1 MKHLAMVLLGFIV
14 AYIIS
19 VFFTL
24 TVFAQ
29 NLEEEVSCLSEAL
42 YFEARSESFIAQ
54 IAVGNVIYNRVKSS
68 KFPNTFCGVVHQANK
83 TKSGKIIKHRC
94 QFSYYCDGKEE
105 TFYNGLAYEKAVEI
119 AYLVLED
126 VSIEFLGEALYY
138 HAIYVNP
145 SWAKHKKYLGRA
157 GLHKFYK

>member
-14 AYIIS
+14 AFIIS

-29 NLEEEVSCLSEAL
+29 NLEEEVDCLSEAL
-42 YFEARSESFIAQ
+42 Y
-54 IAVGNVIYNRVKSS
+54 
-68 KFPNTFCGVVHQANK
+68 FPNTFCGVVHQANK
-83 TKSGKIIKHRC
+83 TKNGKLIKHKC

-105 TFYNGLAYEKAVEI
+105 TFYNGLAYEKVVKI

-126 VSIEFLGEALYY
+126 VSVEFLGEALYY
-138 HAIYVNP
+138 HAVYVNP
-145 SWAKHKKYLGRA
+145 SWAKHKEYLGRA

>member
-1 MKHLAMVLLGFIV
+1 MKHLAMALLTFIV
-14 AYIIS
+14 AFIIS

-29 NLEEEVSCLSEAL
+29 NLEEEVDCLSEAL
-42 YFEARSESFIAQ
+42 YFE
-54 IAVGNVIYNRVKSS
+54 SS

-83 TKSGKIIKHRC
+83 TKNGKLIKHKC

-105 TFYNGLAYEKAVEI
+105 TFYNGLAYEKVVKI

-126 VSIEFLGEALYY
+126 VSVEFLGEALYY
-138 HAIYVNP
+138 HAVYVNP